1 MELIQFDLTG
11 RGQPDIA
18 ETIYDSLH
26 GFLIPACSL
35 PWVEPVFQPGHPS
48 HDSYE
53 QMLQIKDRLAEDA
66 DLDALVDCAL
76 PTANPLPWKCSA
88 ADSSIRRCWMKNKR
102 HRLSG
107 VFYLL

>member
-1 MELIQFDLTG
+1 MKLIQFDLTG

-18 ETIYDSLH
+18 ETVYDSLH

-66 DLDALVDCAL
+66 DLDTLIDCAL
-76 PTANPLPWKCSA
+76 AYSK
-88 ADSSIRRCWMKNKR
+88 SIALEMFRCGQQYQKMLDEK
-102 HRLSG
+102 
-107 VFYLL
+107 

>member
-1 MELIQFDLTG
+1 MEIIQFDLTG

-18 ETIYDSLH
+18 ETVYDSLH

-35 PWVEPVFQPGHPS
+35 PWVEPVFQPGHSS

-76 PTANPLPWKCSA
+76 AYSK
-88 ADSSIRRCWMKNKR
+88 SIALEMFRCGQQYQKMLDEK
-102 HRLSG
+102 
-107 VFYLL
+107 

>member
-18 ETIYDSLH
+18 ETVYDSLH

-53 QMLQIKDRLAEDA
+53 QMLQIKDRLAKDA
-66 DLDALVDCAL
+66 DLDALIDCAL
-76 PTANPLPWKCSA
+76 TYSK
-88 ADSSIRRCWMKNKR
+88 SIALEMFRCGQQYQKMLDEK
-102 HRLSG
+102 
-107 VFYLL
+107 

>member
-1 MELIQFDLTG
+1 MEIIQFDLTG

-18 ETIYDSLH
+18 ETVYDSLH

-53 QMLQIKDRLAEDA
+53 QMLQIKDRIATRLEEDS
-66 DLDALVDCAL
+66 DLEAMIDCAL
-76 PTANPLPWKCSA
+76 AYSK
-88 ADSSIRRCWMKNKR
+88 SIALEMFRYGQQYQKMLDEK
-102 HRLSG
+102 
-107 VFYLL
+107 

>member
-1 MELIQFDLTG
+1 MEIIQFDLTG

-18 ETIYDSLH
+18 ETVYDSLH

-35 PWVEPVFQPGHPS
+35 PWVEPVFQAGHPS

-66 DLDALVDCAL
+66 DLDALIDCAL
-76 PTANPLPWKCSA
+76 AYSK
-88 ADSSIRRCWMKNKR
+88 SIALEMFRCGRQYQKMLDEK
-102 HRLSG
+102 
-107 VFYLL
+107 

>member
-1 MELIQFDLTG
+1 MEIIQFDLTG

-18 ETIYDSLH
+18 ETVYDSLH

-35 PWVEPVFQPGHPS
+35 PWVEPVFQPGHLS

-76 PTANPLPWKCSA
+76 AYSK
-88 ADSSIRRCWMKNKR
+88 SIALEMFRCGQQYQKMLDEK
-102 HRLSG
+102 
-107 VFYLL
+107 

>member
-1 MELIQFDLTG
+1 MELIQFELTG

-18 ETIYDSLH
+18 ETVYDSLH

-35 PWVEPVFQPGHPS
+35 PWVKPVFQPGHPS

-76 PTANPLPWKCSA
+76 AYSK
-88 ADSSIRRCWMKNKR
+88 SIALEMFRCGQQYQKMLDEK
-102 HRLSG
+102 
-107 VFYLL
+107 